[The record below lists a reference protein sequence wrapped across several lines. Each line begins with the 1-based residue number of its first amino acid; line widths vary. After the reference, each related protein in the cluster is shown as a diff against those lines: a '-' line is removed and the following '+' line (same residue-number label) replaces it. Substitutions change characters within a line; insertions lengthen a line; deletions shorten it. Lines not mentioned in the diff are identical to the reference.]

1 MQQKRLT
8 NQRVKESQ
16 AKWAQ
21 LAQDITKEN
30 SEIDVETC
38 TCHSL
43 VI

>member
-21 LAQDITKEN
+21 LVQDITKEN